1 MKAIGSIASEYGM
14 VYKKYLS
21 FLGTVHIL
29 DAWLS
34 KCNPTEENMI
44 MWIKVEEKIR
54 IQNYWLHNH
63 YLKKLFTVIYL
74 EIYAVYIIVLINKL
88 LLIMISRII
97 KIDM

>member
-44 MWIKVEEKIR
+44 MWIKEEEK
-54 IQNYWLHNH
+54 
-63 YLKKLFTVIYL
+63 
-74 EIYAVYIIVLINKL
+74 
-88 LLIMISRII
+88 
-97 KIDM
+97 